1 MNKKIFA
8 RIISVTLVIGV
19 ILATCLTLFACD
31 RNKTIT
37 VEDVFKSS
45 NSKSEFTSYKLEISL
60 PAGWSVYTSSGTG
73 SQSASHNSD
82 VGYIESINAFVVQKN
97 GVLSIVKM
105 NDERIYFDGGIK
117 GMIFPEWIGVS
128 AVRVKDGLVLCKF
141 ASGEAGVLTVNGET
155 VTTYLADVDDLG
167 DYVGETEA
175 ISDGVF
181 LESFYRSAP
190 YFDLDIDGITN
201 LDA

>member
-45 NSKSEFTSYKLEISL
+45 NSKSEFSSYKLEISL

-117 GMIFPEWIGVS
+117 GMIFPEDIGVS
-128 AVRVKDGLVLCKF
+128 AVRVKDGLILCKF

-155 VTTYLADVDDLG
+155 VISRKKIGSSDPTSSKSLANVNIDNAVKVL
-167 DYVGETEA
+167 
-175 ISDGVF
+175 DGGLVAV
-181 LESFYRSAP
+181 SAQ
-190 YFDLDIDGITN
+190 YDTKGKTG
-201 LDA
+201 